1 ATDYFGQP
9 LIMLRRGFGGHV
21 SGSPVQGHSRAA
33 VSIIVDE
40 EFFIELFR
48 SKHKARIPVR
58 AKADSRADHSIPGC
72 LDQREFQWRAGVCG
86 ECRDLSRN
94 PACRAS
100 VKSKPQQ
107 RCARTFYQGTSIHAI
122 APRYWLIEYM
132 RY

>member
-1 ATDYFGQP
+1 
-9 LIMLRRGFGGHV
+9 
-21 SGSPVQGHSRAA
+21 

-40 EFFIELFR
+40 EFFIELLR

-72 LDQREFQWRAGVCG
+72 LDQREFQWRAGICG
-86 ECRDLSRN
+86 ECGDLSRN

-100 VKSKPQQ
+100 VKSKRQQ

-122 APRYWLIEYM
+122 APR
-132 RY
+132 